1 MERHAHWETVYSN
14 KSETEVSW
22 YQPSPDVSL
31 QLISKV
37 SAPHARVIDVGGGA
51 STLVDHLL
59 ERDLE
64 AVAVLDISPVA
75 LEKAK
80 TRLGERAAKVR
91 WIVADVTAAPEIGEF
106 DVWHDRAVFHFLTEA
121 RDRQA
126 YVELATRSVR
136 AGGHVIIGTFA
147 LDGPDR
153 CSGLAVRRYDATALQ
168 AELGA
173 GFSLVEEIAET
184 HLTPWGKPQ
193 QFVYG
198 LFRRNASSRSVNTH
212 E

>member
-1 MERHAHWETVYSN
+1 MV
-14 KSETEVSW
+14 
-22 YQPSPDVSL
+22 
-31 QLISKV
+31 
-37 SAPHARVIDVGGGA
+37 DVGGGA

-59 ERDLE
+59 ERDLNN
-64 AVAVLDISPVA
+64 VAVLDISRVA
-75 LEKAK
+75 LEKTR

-121 RDRQA
+121 QDRQA
-126 YVELATRSVR
+126 YLELARRSVP
-136 AGGHVIIGTFA
+136 AGGYLIIGTFA
-147 LDGPDR
+147 LDGPER
-153 CSGLAVRRYDATALQ
+153 CSGLAVRRYDAPALQ

-173 GFSLVEEIAET
+173 GFSLVAEIAET
-184 HLTPWGKPQ
+184 HVTPSGKPQ

-198 LFRRNASSRSVNTH
+198 LFRRNPGSQSDNTH